1 MYPTTKPETIRLSYS
16 LPADVRS
23 PLAAWQQDERTQYA
37 DDRAHMDR
45 VNRAEM
51 KGKTITRRPRVS

>member
-1 MYPTTKPETIRLSYS
+1 MFTKPETVRIEYS

-23 PLAAWQQDERTQYA
+23 QFAAWQQDDRTQYC

-45 VNRAEM
+45 VNRIEM
-51 KGKTITRRPRVS
+51 SGKVCVRRPKVS